1 MIHKIQ
7 CFLLHASN
15 STRSLTE
22 GSSWL
27 QAPRHFQGKI
37 LLGKLC
43 LQPHKTQLMN
53 PWVSCG
59 YRCPG
64 QTESIK
70 YHCLSG
76 LCLELQDGR
85 NPASP
90 VLRKID
96 AFMEEDTFQSSRRLL
111 FFKASS
117 IPEPN
122 VTIDYWLLIIS
133 STLSLQKT
141 TSEMLPTVEVQ
152 EYWSETQSMSQ
163 DPKSVYIM
171 ENKWQTL
178 SQSACGNI

>member
-7 CFLLHASN
+7 CFLLHPSN

-22 GSSWL
+22 GSWWL

-96 AFMEEDTFQSSRRLL
+96 AFMEEDTFRT
-111 FFKASS
+111 KY
-117 IPEPN
+117 